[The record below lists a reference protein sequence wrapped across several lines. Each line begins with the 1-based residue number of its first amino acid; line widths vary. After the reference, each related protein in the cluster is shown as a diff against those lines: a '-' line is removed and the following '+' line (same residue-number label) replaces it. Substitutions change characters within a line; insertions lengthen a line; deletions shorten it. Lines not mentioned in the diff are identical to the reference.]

1 MSLDKKEKTGNNE
14 NDIGN
19 VSGKV
24 PDIEEKMSKRQPIT
38 IHDVAKA
45 AGVSVSTVSRVLNE
59 KDDVAEETY
68 KKVQGVIEE
77 LGYSSNLAAKS
88 MRSRK
93 TNVIGLIM
101 PDVTDPFSVHV
112 AKGVNR
118 AILELN
124 YDLMIY
130 TSGDVRKLS
139 SSTKEQQFISS
150 LNNSFTDG
158 VIIVTPTSGHFIS
171 TSPVVAV
178 DPNIHEPS
186 GPAVI
191 STNYKGAIEA
201 TQYLI
206 DLGHR
211 RIAHIG
217 GRLDL
222 LSAIRR
228 EKGYKDALNNAGIVY
243 DPTLFINGDYT
254 RETGKECAERLLNLE
269 NPPTAIF
276 ASNDQTAFGV
286 YEVAESLNI
295 RIPQDV
301 SVIGFDNV
309 PESENYNL
317 TTVDQHIDRM
327 GYTATKM
334 LIDLINGNEI
344 ESTQV
349 KIDTELVIRGST
361 MKLGEPSGG

>member
-1 MSLDKKEKTGNNE
+1 M
-14 NDIGN
+14 
-19 VSGKV
+19 
-24 PDIEEKMSKRQPIT
+24 PKRQSIT
-38 IHDVAKA
+38 IHDVAKV

-59 KDDVAEETY
+59 KDDVAEQTY
-68 KKVQGVIEE
+68 EKVKGVIEE
-77 LGYSSNLAAKS
+77 LGYSSNLAARS

-101 PDVTDPFSVHV
+101 PDVTDPFSTNV
-112 AKGVNR
+112 AKGVNQ
-118 AILELN
+118 AMLELN
-124 YDLMIY
+124 YDLIIY
-130 TSGDVRKLS
+130 TSGDVQKLS

-158 VIIVTPTSGHFIS
+158 VIIVTPTTGHFIS

-178 DPNIHEPS
+178 DPNIQEPS

-191 STNYKGAIEA
+191 STNHKGAIEA
-201 TQYLI
+201 TKYLI

-228 EKGYKDALNNAGIVY
+228 KAGYKDALKNAGIEF
-243 DPTLFINGDYT
+243 DPALFICGDYT
-254 RETGKECAERLLNLE
+254 REMGRECAQQLLNLE

-286 YEVAESLNI
+286 YEVAESLNFH
-295 RIPQDV
+295 IPQDL
-301 SVIGFDNV
+301 SVVGFDNV
-309 PESENYNL
+309 PESRNFNL

-327 GYTATKM
+327 GYAATKM
-334 LIDLINGNEI
+334 LIALINGNEI

-349 KIDTELVIRGST
+349 KIHTELVLREST
-361 MKLGEPSGG
+361 MNMGKLNGK

>member
-1 MSLDKKEKTGNNE
+1 M
-14 NDIGN
+14 
-19 VSGKV
+19 
-24 PDIEEKMSKRQPIT
+24 PKRQPIT

-45 AGVSVSTVSRVLNE
+45 AGVSVSTVSRVINE
-59 KDDVAEETY
+59 KDDVAEDTY
-68 KKVQGVIEE
+68 KKVRDVVEE
-77 LGYSSNLAAKS
+77 LGYSSNLAARS
-88 MRSRK
+88 MRSSK

-101 PDVTDPFSVHV
+101 PDVADPFSTNV
-112 AKGVNR
+112 AKGVNQ
-118 AILELN
+118 AILEQN

-158 VIIVTPTSGHFIS
+158 VIIVTPTCGHFAS

-178 DPNIHEPS
+178 DPNIYEPS

-201 TQYLI
+201 TQHLI

-228 EKGYKDALNNAGIVY
+228 EEGYKDALKNAGIVY
-243 DPTLFINGDYT
+243 DPALFVRGDYT
-254 RETGKECAERLLNLE
+254 REAGKEGALQLMNLE
-269 NPPTAIF
+269 SPPTAIF
-276 ASNDQTAFGV
+276 ASNDQTAIGV
-286 YEVAESLNI
+286 YEVAESLNL
-295 RIPQDV
+295 RIPEDI

-309 PESENYNL
+309 PEAKNFNL

-327 GYTATKM
+327 GYAAAKM

-344 ESTQV
+344 EATQV
-349 KIDTELVIRGST
+349 KIHTELVIRGST
-361 MKLGEPSGG
+361 MKSGEGGGG

>member
-1 MSLDKKEKTGNNE
+1 MLLDKKEKTGNNE

-19 VSGKV
+19 VAGKV
-24 PDIEEKMSKRQPIT
+24 PGVEEKMPKRQSIT
-38 IHDVAKA
+38 IHDVARA
-45 AGVSVSTVSRVLNE
+45 AGVSVSTVSRVINE

-68 KKVQGVIEE
+68 EKVQGVIEE

-101 PDVTDPFSVHV
+101 PDVTDPFSVNV
-112 AKGVNR
+112 AKGVNQ

-130 TSGDVRKLS
+130 TSGNVRK
-139 SSTKEQQFISS
+139 STKEQQFISS

-158 VIIVTPTSGHFIS
+158 VIIVTPTSGHFFS

-201 TQYLI
+201 TQHLI

-222 LSAIRR
+222 ISAIRR
-228 EKGYKDALNNAGIVY
+228 ETGYKDALNIAGIVY
-243 DPTLFINGDYT
+243 DPALFVHGDYT
-254 RETGKECAERLLNLE
+254 RETGMECANQLLNLE

-276 ASNDQTAFGV
+276 ASNDQTAFGI

-295 RIPQDV
+295 RIPEDL

-309 PESENYNL
+309 PESGNFNL
-317 TTVDQHIDRM
+317 TTVDQHIDTM
-327 GYTATKM
+327 GYAATRM
-334 LIDLINGNEI
+334 LIELINGNEV

-349 KIDTELVIRGST
+349 KIHTELVIRGST
-361 MKLGEPSGG
+361 MMLGEPSSG